1 MDYQSRPPGN
11 FLDNTVKMPF
21 GSYHRPEM
29 LDGINA
35 FETCQSGLGNRF
47 ERFTGR
53 IADKM
58 QMQPITVR
66 HQHGAT
72 TVTAQAGENL
82 AGAKLGIN
90 IGRPG

>member
-1 MDYQSRPPGN
+1 
-11 FLDNTVKMPF
+11 
-21 GSYHRPEM
+21 
-29 LDGINA
+29 
-35 FETCQSGLGNRF
+35 
-47 ERFTGR
+47 
-53 IADKM
+53 M